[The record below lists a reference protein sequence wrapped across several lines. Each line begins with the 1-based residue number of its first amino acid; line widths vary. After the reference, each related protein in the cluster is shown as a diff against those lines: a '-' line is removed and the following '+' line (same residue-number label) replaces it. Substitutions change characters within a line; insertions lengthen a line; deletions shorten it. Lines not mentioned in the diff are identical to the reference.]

1 MTVNLIMGTEGNT
14 SCIYLTVTVSLLTN
28 TLFNDT
34 ERILLKENWI
44 GEAQMLLTYFKCVIE
59 CDHINITIS
68 LCI

>member
-1 MTVNLIMGTEGNT
+1 MTVNLIMSTEGNT

-28 TLFNDT
+28 TLLNDT

-44 GEAQMLLTYFKCVIE
+44 GEAQTLLKYFKCVIE
-59 CDHINITIS
+59 CDHINITIN